1 MSARRSTRSS
11 VLHPEDDVV
20 EIRRTLAG
28 WEGSDLDGAALR
40 LIEDGAERYTPGA
53 LGILVRRVLDVVAD
67 LRAEDGAR

>member
-1 MSARRSTRSS
+1 MSRRKAS
-11 VLHPEDDVV
+11 VLDGADDVV

-53 LGILVRRVLDVVAD
+53 LGVLVLRVLAVAAD
-67 LRAEDGAR
+67 MRAEDGAR

>member
-1 MSARRSTRSS
+1 MSARKAS
-11 VLHPEDDVV
+11 VLDAADDVV

-40 LIEDGAERYTPGA
+40 LIEDGAGAYTPGA
-53 LGILVRRVLDVVAD
+53 LGVLVQRVLGVVAD